1 MGSTQERTEHLS
13 PVKRALLELREIRA
27 ELDAIERQKHEP
39 IAIIGLGCR
48 FPGAPDPEAFWQLLG
63 TGGDAITKVPA
74 DRWPIDVYYDPDPTT
89 PGKMSTQYG
98 GFLTQVDQFDPGFF
112 GISPQEAVH
121 MDPQQRLLLEV
132 SWEALEHAGQV
143 PAQLAGTPTGVFV
156 GMSNSDYA
164 RLLCA
169 NPEYLDA
176 YSGTGNSFSA
186 ATGR

>member
-1 MGSTQERTEHLS
+1 MADFLERIGDLS
-13 PVKRALLELREIRA
+13 PKQLALLALELQSK
-27 ELDAIERQKHEP
+27 LDALEQLQREP

-63 TGGDAITKVPA
+63 AGGDAITKVPA

-98 GFLTQVDQFDPGFF
+98 GFLTHIDQFDPDFF

-164 RLLCA
+164 RLLFA
-169 NPEYLDA
+169 NLEYIDA
-176 YSGTGNSFSA
+176 YCGSGNALSTA
-186 ATGR
+186 AGRI